1 MFSIHCI
8 ILYNVQHVYSN
19 MKENENLEKTLLNK
33 DKIYDRVYNNIKN
46 IKQNKYLSSTNK
58 KSNSNSINSNK
69 KKLKNEDIYSNTIN
83 SNSISS
89 DTGSENIDLKER
101 RV

>member
-1 MFSIHCI
+1 
-8 ILYNVQHVYSN
+8 

-69 KKLKNEDIYSNTIN
+69 KKLRHIFEYNQFQ
-83 SNSISS
+83 
-89 DTGSENIDLKER
+89 
-101 RV
+101 